1 LPESKKL
8 KKDMHLKDWPREI
21 FVTGTDTGIGKT
33 VISAMLTKALNAA
46 YWKPIQAGLEEE
58 TDTEFVQ
65 RVTGLPTSQIKPE
78 RYRLK
83 TPMSPH
89 GAAEI
94 DGVSIALKDFV
105 LPDYSTDHL
114 VVEGAGGLLVPVND
128 QDMIIDLIRY
138 LELPVVLVVRSTL
151 GTLNHTFLSLEA
163 LRERDIP
170 VLGVVMNGPRHQS
183 NYEAIQHYGDI
194 EVLAQIEEL
203 KDVNPPTLQE
213 TFEQKF

>member
-1 LPESKKL
+1 
-8 KKDMHLKDWPREI
+8 MHLKDWPREI